1 MFDAM
6 AELRDVVVIEDDTPI
21 LIDEDDDDV
30 PPTTS
35 DGSRA
40 EHLFVRAADPIQRQR
55 RSSRINFTFG
65 QPDWGFRASGSMN
78 EGRSSTTGSQS
89 SRSESLSD
97 PRSYA
102 VCPSTSGSRSAAG
115 SAQRPIQLDD
125 DGIAME
131 MGVARAQHGS
141 IQQPISCND
150 EDVEMEMGPSTRA
163 SRQQTSNLTSR
174 AQSVPSSF
182 DTKRR
187 RISSR
192 DFIILVDENLNVSCS
207 REEPTP
213 ALQRSLEQTRKAT
226 EAGDV
231 IDFEGLEDA
240 AGEGQEMLRIEEVY
254 EEEVEARKRRRKKS
268 TIRFERRN
276 PSIVSPWQRLET
288 ICVENVALKPNK
300 TIQLK
305 DESFLRIKDILHNNE
320 TQEVR
325 LRGHRLQRARDL
337 NGLLEKKLNELV
349 LFLEVDQDDLRKPT
363 EQSTVEV
370 SLNEFEKIRSVRFT
384 NQKFPLGRNCDPK
397 EFRGKEHAALEGGLT
412 VRWKYTCTYENA
424 ADRHH
429 NIYKE
434 RSLERLR
441 ADECT
446 IGYEI
451 SDEDRRTHWRG
462 ETVPGGAYRP
472 SLEHEDV
479 VMIPDSPRSNLTN
492 EARTCEQDLL
502 VLDDDERSFRLESA
516 SRKQKRAYSAISRK
530 SSNLTPYPPPK
541 RMRQANDGVER
552 TRERVSRTDL
562 RSAAGYCPM
571 IVDRPSEPI
580 RKVASPPTID
590 LSFDQPPTINLIS
603 SEASNSISDKA
614 SRPSLRPSRTSTD
627 RIVGQ
632 TYTYGD
638 AFCGG
643 GGSSRG
649 ATMAGLHLKWGFDFN
664 KHACL
669 SWRANFLSSQCH
681 QMAAHEFVD
690 QAQRAADEGNPDL
703 MKVDILH
710 LSPPCQ
716 FFSPAH
722 TIDGPDDE
730 MNVASLFAVQR
741 VIDVSKPRI
750 ATLEQTFGIACPRF
764 RFYFNALIQMFT
776 THDFSV
782 RWAIVPLAQWVRHLW
797 LVPLMSA

>member
-1 MFDAM
+1 MVGF
-6 AELRDVVVIEDDTPI
+6 RDVVVIEDDTPI

-30 PPTTS
+30 LPTTS

-40 EHLFVRAADPIQRQR
+40 EHVFVRAADPIQRR
-55 RSSRINFTFG
+55 RRNSGINFAFR
-65 QPDWGFRASGSMN
+65 QPDWAVRASRSTY
-78 EGRSSTTGSQS
+78 ESYSSTTGSQS
-89 SRSESLSD
+89 SRSESLSE

-102 VCPSTSGSRSAAG
+102 AFPSSTSGLESAAG
-115 SAQRPIQLDD
+115 SARRPIQVDD
-125 DGIAME
+125 DEIAME
-131 MGVARAQHGS
+131 MGVRRAQHGS
-141 IQQPISCND
+141 IQQPISCKD
-150 EDVEMEMGPSTRA
+150 EDVEMGMGPSRRG
-163 SRQQTSNLTSR
+163 SRQQTSKTPSR
-174 AQSVPSSF
+174 AESVARSF
-182 DTKRR
+182 DANRR
-187 RISSR
+187 RTSSR
-192 DFIILVDENLNVSCS
+192 DFIILDDGNLNGSFS
-207 REEPTP
+207 REPTP
-213 ALQRSLEQTRKAT
+213 ALQRSSEQTQKAT
-226 EAGDV
+226 EADTV
-231 IDFEGLEDA
+231 IDLEGLEDA

-254 EEEVEARKRRRKKS
+254 EEEVEARKRSRKKS
-268 TIRFERRN
+268 TIRYDRRN
-276 PSIVSPWQRLET
+276 PSIVGPWQRAGT
-288 ICVENVALKPNK
+288 ICVENAALKPNK

-305 DESFLRIKDILHNNE
+305 DESFLRIKDILRNNE

-349 LFLEVDQDDLRKPT
+349 LFLEVDQDDPRIPT

-370 SLNEFEKIRSVRFT
+370 SINEFEKIRSVRFT

-397 EFRGKEHAALEGGLT
+397 EFRGKDHAALEGGLT

-446 IGYEI
+446 LGYEI

-472 SLEHEDV
+472 FLEHEDIA
-479 VMIPDSPRSNLTN
+479 MIPDSPRGNLTN
-492 EARTCEQDLL
+492 EARTYEPDLL
-502 VLDDDERSFRLESA
+502 VLDDDGRSFRDECA
-516 SRKQKRAYSAISRK
+516 PRKQKRAYSAISRK
-530 SSNLTPYPPPK
+530 SSNLTPDPPPK
-541 RMRQANDGVER
+541 RVRQANDGVDQ
-552 TRERVSRTDL
+552 TREGVSRIDL
-562 RSAAGYCPM
+562 RSAAGYSPM
-571 IVDRPSEPI
+571 IVDQPSEPA
-580 RKVASPPTID
+580 RKAASSPKTD
-590 LSFDQPPTINLIS
+590 LSFDQPPTINLKS
-603 SEASNSISDKA
+603 SEASNSISYKA
-614 SRPSLRPSRTSTD
+614 SRSSLRPSRTSTE
-627 RIVGQ
+627 RIAGQ

-649 ATMAGLHLKWGFDFN
+649 ATMAGFRLKWGFDFN

-669 SWRANFLSSQCH
+669 SWRANFPSSQCH

-690 QAQRAADEGNPDL
+690 QAQRAADDGNPNL
-703 MKVDILH
+703 MKVDVLH

-764 RFYFNALIQMFT
+764 RYYFNALIQMFT

-782 RWAIVPLAQWVRHLW
+782 RWAIVPLAQWVCYLW
-797 LVPLMSA
+797 LVPSMSA